1 MTFDFLLV
9 RLTGAGVPI
18 TTGLKRSCSEHAR
31 LREKILQASG
41 ARMIFS
47 TNPKGLALLV
57 REEHE
62 LPLPV
67 VMGTQPRYDF
77 SFEVCLC
84 GEIMAFL
91 FGLFRKKCS
100 LCK

>member
-1 MTFDFLLV
+1 MQGF
-9 RLTGAGVPI
+9 
-18 TTGLKRSCSEHAR
+18 
-31 LREKILQASG
+31 EKKYRKPSG

-67 VMGTQPRYDF
+67 VMGTRLRYARFPDMF
-77 SFEVCLC
+77 
-84 GEIMAFL
+84 
-91 FGLFRKKCS
+91 LFRKIAAVYMAFSERNVIFASEIKS
-100 LCK
+100 YLKA